1 MTSFVAVIDYRAGK
15 GSLKVVEIKSKD
27 MIDAMNEA
35 ENLIDNSVYMVQL
48 AKRIGNVVKTDYGKD
63 YHFLTVLCN
72 RGNGWYANDDVHSE
86 ISSEVVFSVA
96 TMGFTWYEIKM
107 V

>member
-15 GSLKVVEIKSKD
+15 GALKAVELKAKD
-27 MIDAMNEA
+27 MIEAMNEA
-35 ENLIDNSVYMVQL
+35 ENLIDESVYMIQL

-72 RGNGWYANDDVHSE
+72 RGNGWHANDDKHGEV
-86 ISSEVVFSVA
+86 SSEVVISVA